1 MTNHHAIHTAILAN
15 KAEANLYKWGMQP
28 LETLG
33 LVASE
38 ECGELC
44 QAMLQARHEGG
55 DADRIRQ
62 EAIDLGAVC
71 LQILAHFK

>member
-1 MTNHHAIHTAILAN
+1 MNSASYIAAAILQN
-15 KAEANLYKWGMQP
+15 KASANLAKWGMQP
-28 LETLG
+28 VETLG

-44 QAMLQARHEGG
+44 QAILKTNHEGG
-55 DADRIRQ
+55 DRDRIRQ

-71 LQILAHFK
+71 LQILEHFK

>member
-1 MTNHHAIHTAILAN
+1 
-15 KAEANLYKWGMQP
+15 MQP

-71 LQILAHFK
+71 LQILAHFR

>member
-1 MTNHHAIHTAILAN
+1 MSYISTAILAN
-15 KAEANLYKWGMQP
+15 KAEENLAKWGMQP

-44 QAMLQARHEGG
+44 QAILKARHEG
-55 DADRIRQ
+55 ASVDRIRQ

-71 LQILAHFK
+71 LQVLEHFK